1 MSDEELIF
9 QEALKAIE
17 NGEKSRARDLL
28 SRLIKVDKNNAQFW
42 LKMSGVVETRKEHVF
57 CLKEVLRL
65 DPQNPTAR
73 RGLILLEEAPPDE
86 SLVIPF
92 SAQVRNWEASL
103 LANPV
108 TEQTLKRNQL
118 RTILAAVSAF
128 LLLGAIIGVV
138 VFSINQTRPVA
149 PPPVDVAPT
158 IFVYPTAE
166 GSPTPL
172 PRTSSTP
179 APGALPPLS
188 AQLAATYTPTPL
200 AVNTPHPR
208 TEAYRSAISAF
219 QRGEW
224 NSAINYLQQVATVEP
239 TAADLFYLIGEV
251 NRIQG
256 KYKEA
261 LAAYD
266 QAIKVNPNFAPSYLG
281 RARAR
286 QSQAPEPSDPI
297 RTDLEKAIS
306 LDANLGEAYL
316 ELATLKLRKKDTK
329 DLTRD
334 LDAAARLM
342 PGSPFVFLV
351 RAQVNIWQSKPE
363 AALEDAQ
370 KAYALDVTNLLI
382 YRTLAEAYRAAKKL
396 PESIQPL
403 EVYTTYTTTEWEPF
417 YWLAQAYLE
426 RKTATDLQSA
436 VKALDKCISLNKNLL
451 EAYLLRGNVNLDLE
465 KAKEAAADFDTVLLI
480 KPDTYSALLGMGR
493 ALLKVD
499 KASDAYNFFSLAVSK
514 SANNTERAAA
524 YYWRAIGLEQIKNL
538 TSALADWD
546 ALLKLPANE
555 VPAQYRETAQQRIQ
569 QAATPTRTPTP
580 SATPTLAPLSLTITP
595 P

>member
-17 NGEKSRARDLL
+17 AGEKSRARDLL
-28 SRLIKVDKNNAQFW
+28 SRLIKVDKNNSQFW
-42 LKMSGVVETRKEHVF
+42 LKMSGVVETRKERVF

-73 RGLILLEEAPPDE
+73 RGLIFLEEAPPDE
-86 SLVIPF
+86 SLTIPF
-92 SAQVRNWEASL
+92 SAQVRNWQASL
-103 LANPV
+103 FANPV
-108 TEQTLKRNQL
+108 TEKTLKRNQL

-128 LLLGAIIGVV
+128 LLLGAIIAVV
-138 VFSINQTRPVA
+138 IFSINQTRPAA
-149 PPPVDVAPT
+149 PPPIDSAPT

-172 PRTSSTP
+172 PRTGTP
-179 APGALPPLS
+179 TPGALSPLS

-208 TEAYRSAISAF
+208 TEAYRSAISYI
-219 QRGEW
+219 QRGDW
-224 NSAINYLQQVATVEP
+224 TNAINLLNQVVTVEP
-239 TAADLFYLIGEV
+239 TAADVFYLIGEV
-251 NRIQG
+251 NRNQG

-261 LAAYD
+261 ITAYD
-266 QAIKVNPNFAPSYLG
+266 QAIKINPNFAPAYLG

-286 QSQAPEPSDPI
+286 QAQALEPSDPI
-297 RTDLEKAIS
+297 RADLEKAIS

-316 ELATLKLRKKDTK
+316 ELASLKLRKKDTK
-329 DLTRD
+329 DLARD

-342 PGSPFVFLV
+342 PGSPLVFLV
-351 RAQVNIWQSKPE
+351 RAQVNLWQSKPE

-370 KAYALDVTNLLI
+370 KAYALDITNLQI
-382 YRTLAEAYRAAKKL
+382 YRTLAETYRAAKRL
-396 PESIQPL
+396 SESIQPL
-403 EVYTTYTTTEWEPF
+403 EVYTAYTVNEWEPF
-417 YWLAQAYLE
+417 YWLAQAYFE
-426 RKTATDLQSA
+426 RKTTADLQTA

-451 EAYLLRGNVNLDLE
+451 DAYLLRGNAYLELE
-465 KAKEAAADFDTVLLI
+465 KSKEAATDFDTVLLI

-514 SANNTERAAA
+514 STTNAERAAA
-524 YYWRAIGLEQIKNL
+524 YYWRALGLEQIKNI

-546 ALLKLPANE
+546 ALLKLPAND

-580 SATPTLAPLSLTITP
+580 TTTPTLAPLSLTITP

>member
-1 MSDEELIF
+1 MSDEDLIF

-42 LKMSGVVETRKEHVF
+42 LKMSGVVETRKERVF

-65 DPQNPTAR
+65 DPHNPTAR

-86 SLVIPF
+86 SLAIPF
-92 SAQVRNWEASL
+92 SAQVRNWQASL
-103 LANPV
+103 IADPV
-108 TEQTLKRNQL
+108 TEKTLKRNRL
-118 RTILAAVSAF
+118 RSILAAASAL
-128 LLLGAIIGVV
+128 LLLGAIITVV
-138 VFSINQTRPVA
+138 VFSINQTRPAA
-149 PPPVDVAPT
+149 PPPIDSAPT

-166 GSPTPL
+166 GSATPL
-172 PRTSSTP
+172 PRTGTTP
-179 APGALPPLS
+179 TPGALPPLS

-208 TEAYRSAISAF
+208 TEAYRSAINAF
-219 QRGEW
+219 QRGDW
-224 NSAINYLQQVATVEP
+224 TNAIGYLNQVVTVEP
-239 TAADLFYLIGEV
+239 TAADIFYLIGEV
-251 NRIQG
+251 NRNQG
-256 KYKEA
+256 KFKEA
-261 LAAYD
+261 ITAYD
-266 QAIKVNPNFAPSYLG
+266 QAIKVNSSFAPAYLG

-286 QSQAPEPSDPI
+286 QAQAPEPSDPI
-297 RTDLEKAIS
+297 RADLEKAVS

-342 PGSPFVFLV
+342 PGSPLVFLL
-351 RAQVNIWQSKPE
+351 RAQVNLWQSKPE

-370 KAYALDVTNLLI
+370 KAYALDITNLQI
-382 YRTLAEAYRAAKKL
+382 YRALAEAYRATKKL

-403 EVYTTYTTTEWEPF
+403 EVYTAYTTNEWEPF

-426 RKTATDLQSA
+426 RKTTTDLQSA

-451 EAYLLRGNVNLDLE
+451 DAYLLRGNVNLELE

-514 SANNTERAAA
+514 AGSSADRAAA
-524 YYWRAIGLEQIKNL
+524 YYWRALGLEQIKNIP
-538 TSALADWD
+538 SALADWE

-580 SATPTLAPLSLTITP
+580 TATPTLAPLSLTITP

>member
-1 MSDEELIF
+1 MSDEDLIF

-42 LKMSGVVETRKEHVF
+42 LKMSGVVETRKERVF

-65 DPQNPTAR
+65 DPHNPTAR

-86 SLVIPF
+86 SLAIPF
-92 SAQVRNWEASL
+92 SAQVRNWQ
-103 LANPV
+103 ANLIADPV
-108 TEQTLKRNQL
+108 TEKTLKRNRL
-118 RTILAAVSAF
+118 RSILAAASAL
-128 LLLGAIIGVV
+128 LLLGAIITVV
-138 VFSINQTRPVA
+138 VFSINQTRPAA
-149 PPPVDVAPT
+149 PPPIDSAPT

-166 GSPTPL
+166 GSATPL
-172 PRTSSTP
+172 PRTGTTP
-179 APGALPPLS
+179 TPGALPPLS

-208 TEAYRSAISAF
+208 TEAYRSAINAF
-219 QRGEW
+219 QRGDW
-224 NSAINYLQQVATVEP
+224 TNAIGYLNQVVTVEP
-239 TAADLFYLIGEV
+239 TAADIFYLIGEV
-251 NRIQG
+251 NRNQG
-256 KYKEA
+256 KFKEA
-261 LAAYD
+261 ITAYD
-266 QAIKVNPNFAPSYLG
+266 QAIKVNSSFAPAYLG

-286 QSQAPEPSDPI
+286 QAQAPEPSDPI
-297 RTDLEKAIS
+297 RADLEKAVS

-342 PGSPFVFLV
+342 PGSPLVFLL
-351 RAQVNIWQSKPE
+351 RAQVNLWQSKPE

-370 KAYALDVTNLLI
+370 KAYALDITNLQI
-382 YRTLAEAYRAAKKL
+382 YRALAEAYRATKKL

-403 EVYTTYTTTEWEPF
+403 EVYTAYMTNEWEPF

-426 RKTATDLQSA
+426 RKTTTDLQSA

-451 EAYLLRGNVNLDLE
+451 DAYLLRGNVNLELE

-514 SANNTERAAA
+514 AGTSADRAAA
-524 YYWRAIGLEQIKNL
+524 YYWRALGLEQIKNIP
-538 TSALADWD
+538 SALADWE

-580 SATPTLAPLSLTITP
+580 TATPTLAPLSLTITP